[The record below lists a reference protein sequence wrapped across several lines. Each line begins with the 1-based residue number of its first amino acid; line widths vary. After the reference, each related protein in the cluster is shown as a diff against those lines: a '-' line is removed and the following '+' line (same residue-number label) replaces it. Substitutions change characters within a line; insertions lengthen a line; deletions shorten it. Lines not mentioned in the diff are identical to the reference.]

1 MNNSVFRLGLAVLV
15 GFGVYAGVGL
25 LLGGRPDTA
34 GEWLSAGIKSLWVIA
49 LAAGTVEWMN
59 RRKRA
64 KASTETGDR

>member
-1 MNNSVFRLGLAVLV
+1 MSNSVFRLGLAVLI

-49 LAAGTVEWMN
+49 LAAGTVEWLN
-59 RRKRA
+59 RRKRS
-64 KASTETGDR
+64 KAAQETSER